1 MKNKYK
7 IIDEFEVKDSKV
19 LVLDKPRSIDD
30 FHTSIIDVDGKQYH
44 YSLTHNEEWI
54 IVNTK
59 SSLIGKEI
67 VFV

>member
-1 MKNKYK
+1 MINKYK
-7 IIDEFEVKDSKV
+7 IKDEFEVKDSKV

-30 FHTSIIDVDGKQYH
+30 FDTSYIEVDGKKYH

-54 IVNTK
+54 TVNTK
-59 SSLIGKEI
+59 SSFIGKEI

>member
-7 IIDEFEVKDSKV
+7 IKDEFEVKDSKV
-19 LVLDKPRSIDD
+19 LVLDKPRNIDD
-30 FHTSIIDVDGKQYH
+30 YDTSNIDVDGKKYH

-54 IVNTK
+54 IVKTK
-59 SSLIGKEI
+59 SSFIGKEI